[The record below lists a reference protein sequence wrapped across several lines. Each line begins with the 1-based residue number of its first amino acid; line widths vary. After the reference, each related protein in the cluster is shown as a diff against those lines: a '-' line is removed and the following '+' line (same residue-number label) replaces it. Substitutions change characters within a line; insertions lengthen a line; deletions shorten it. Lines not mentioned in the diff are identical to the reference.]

1 MGCMY
6 SIMDLICFYIKRLH
20 KLIKMRKIITSVL
33 GLALLVVA
41 FLGAKSLMSGKPQ
54 AATPPKKNITAV
66 FTDTV
71 HNSSIPIVITSSG
84 NLVARNK
91 VELFAEV
98 QGVFE
103 KSAHLFKPG
112 TFYQKGELLLRIN
125 SDEHRANLKAQKS
138 NLYNLIVLT
147 LPDLKLDYPEA
158 FGKWEEYVHNFD
170 MDAPL
175 EALPKPAN
183 EREKL
188 FISGR
193 NFFTL
198 WFTVKNL
205 EERLVKHEIRAPFSG
220 ILTMAPVNPG
230 TLVRPGQKLGEFLNT
245 SVYELELPVNVS
257 YLDLL
262 KVGKSVQLH
271 NLDHSKSWTG
281 KVARINGTVNTTS
294 QMVLVYI
301 EVSGKDLREGMFLE
315 AELEAKAEQAAFEI
329 DRKLLQEGNKIF
341 LVQDTVLSLTEVEP
355 VFFKEKFVVVKGL
368 GDGAIIL
375 AKSVPGAFNG
385 MRVRRVESRE

>member
-1 MGCMY
+1 
-6 SIMDLICFYIKRLH
+6 
-20 KLIKMRKIITSVL
+20 MRKIITSVL

-54 AATPPKKNITAV
+54 AAAAPRKNITAV

-71 HNSSIPIVITSSG
+71 QNSNIPIVITSSG
-84 NLVARNK
+84 SLVARNK
-91 VELFAEV
+91 VDLFAEV
-98 QGVFE
+98 QGIFE
-103 KSAHLFKPG
+103 KSAHLYRPG
-112 TFYQKGELLLRIN
+112 SFYRKGELLLRIN

-138 NLYNLIVLT
+138 NLYNQIVLT

-158 FGKWEEYVHNFD
+158 FGKWEAYVHNFD
-170 MDAPL
+170 MEAPL
-175 EALPKPAN
+175 APLPEPAD

-198 WFTVKNL
+198 WYTVKNL
-205 EERLVKHEIRAPFSG
+205 EERLIKFEIRAPFSG
-220 ILTMAPVNPG
+220 ILTMASVNPG
-230 TLVRPGQKLGEFLNT
+230 TLVRPGQKLGEFLNS

-262 KVGKSVQLH
+262 KVGKTVELH
-271 NLDHSKSWTG
+271 DLDNNKRWKG
-281 KVARINGTVNTTS
+281 RVARINGTVNTTS

-315 AELEAKAEQAAFEI
+315 AELEAKAEQNAYEI
-329 DRKLLQEGNKIF
+329 DRKLLQEGNKVF
-341 LVQDTVLSLTEVEP
+341 LVQDTVLTLADVEP
-355 VFFKEKFVVVKGL
+355 VFYKEKSVVVKGL
-368 GDGAIIL
+368 EDGTVIL
-375 AKSVPGAFNG
+375 AKPVPGAFNG
-385 MRVRRVESRE
+385 MRVRRVEEGVERRE

>member
-1 MGCMY
+1 
-6 SIMDLICFYIKRLH
+6 
-20 KLIKMRKIITSVL
+20 MRKIITSVL

-54 AATPPKKNITAV
+54 AAAAPKKNITAV

-71 HNSSIPIVITSSG
+71 QNSSIPIVITSSG
-84 NLVARNK
+84 SLVARNK
-91 VELFAEV
+91 VDLFAEV
-98 QGVFE
+98 QGIFE
-103 KSAHLFKPG
+103 KSAHLYRPG
-112 TFYQKGELLLRIN
+112 SFYRKGELLLRIN

-138 NLYNLIVLT
+138 NLYNQIVLT

-158 FGKWEEYVHNFD
+158 FGKWEAYVRNFD
-170 MDAPL
+170 MEAPL
-175 EALPKPAN
+175 APLPEPAD

-198 WFTVKNL
+198 WYTVKNL
-205 EERLVKHEIRAPFSG
+205 EERLIKFEIRAPFSG
-220 ILTMAPVNPG
+220 ILTMASVNPG
-230 TLVRPGQKLGEFLNT
+230 TLVRPGQKLGEFLNS

-262 KVGKSVQLH
+262 KVGKTVELH
-271 NLDHSKSWTG
+271 DLDNNKRWTG
-281 KVARINGTVNTTS
+281 RVARINGTVNTTS

-315 AELEAKAEQAAFEI
+315 AELEAKAEQNAYEI
-329 DRKLLQEGNKIF
+329 DRKLLQEGNKVF
-341 LVQDTVLSLTEVEP
+341 LVQDTVLTLADVEP
-355 VFFKEKFVVVKGL
+355 VFFKEKSVVVKGL
-368 GDGAIIL
+368 EDGTVIL
-375 AKSVPGAFNG
+375 AKPVPGAFNG
-385 MRVRRVESRE
+385 MRVRRVE